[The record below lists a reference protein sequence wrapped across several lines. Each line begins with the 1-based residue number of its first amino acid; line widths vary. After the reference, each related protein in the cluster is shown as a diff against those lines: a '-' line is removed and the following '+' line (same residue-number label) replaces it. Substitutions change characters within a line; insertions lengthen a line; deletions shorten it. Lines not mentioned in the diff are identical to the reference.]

1 MNCKSHI
8 LLLLSC
14 LIGTA
19 SLAQNIEFI
28 ENKGQW
34 DSQVKYM
41 GQLSNGAFFVQQNGY
56 TVLQHNAQDWEK
68 VHQATHNKVVDGKRL
83 QDVDITVRSHSYS
96 VSFIGSNPKA
106 QVIPDKPLY
115 TYNNYIIGNDPS
127 KWVFNCDLFQAITVK
142 NIYPDIDIRYYS
154 DNGSL
159 KYDII
164 VHPGADVS
172 KIAMKYDGANELK
185 LKNRDLIIGTSVGE
199 LKELSP
205 FTYQYD
211 EKGKKEIAT
220 KYSLKGNILRFDVK
234 NYDPNSI
241 LIIDPNLIFC
251 SFSGSTADNWGFTAT
266 YGPDGSMY
274 GGGIVMGSGWPV
286 SSGAFQSS
294 FGGGSGSGCFT
305 GNIDIGII
313 KLSPDGT
320 KRIYAT
326 YLGGNQQDVPQSLI
340 VDPQGNLIVAGRTTS
355 TNYPTKNGA
364 SDRIGDGG
372 KYDIVIT
379 KLNSTGTQLIGSRVI
394 GGTGEDGANISPCG
408 DGRDNSLQQNYGDE
422 ARSEVNLD
430 AAGNIYLAACTQSV
444 ADANGKGG
452 FPVVGGFQ
460 SSNAGGKNSQDAI
473 VLKFTPDLS
482 TLLFS
487 TYLGGT
493 ANDAAYVIEVNPIN
507 GNIYVAGGTESTDL
521 PGSNSGTIGTSNHG
535 GVDGFVSILSNN
547 GSSILKTT
555 YLGTNATDQIYGL
568 KFDFLG
574 FPYVMG
580 QTTGTWPVVN
590 AAWSTPSGRQ
600 FIAKLRPDLSAF
612 VYSTVFGKTTGGQ
625 AAPDI
630 SPVAFLVDRCENV
643 YVSGWGGKVVS
654 GLNYP
659 SAGVAGLP
667 VTPDAIKLNAD
678 INAKSGLGEDFYF
691 FVLKKD
697 ATKQLYGSFF
707 GQNGGDIRDHVD
719 GGTSRFDKNGVIYEA
734 ICASCGNTLPFPTT
748 PGAWATKKPGS
759 ANCNLA
765 LVKIDFDL
773 SGVRAGVQSWI
784 KGRPRDTAGC
794 VPLTVEFRD
803 TVQNAV
809 SYEWSFGDGSPRV
822 TTTVP
827 DTKHTYSNIGIYR
840 VMLIAIDSTTC
851 NIRDTSY
858 VNIKVSDLE
867 AQLDFTSIKLNPC
880 DSFKYRF
887 DNLSIAPAARPFTAT
902 SFTWDFGDGSA
913 KITMGPGSAFHN
925 YSTPGTY
932 NVKLILNDTAYCN
945 YPDTVSKQLRIASLV
960 KADFQTPPNGCAP
973 YTAHFTNTSLAGSQF
988 IWDFGDGS
996 SISNEV
1002 DPTHLYINPGSY
1014 TIRLTAIDSGT
1025 CNIIDST
1032 KYSITVLANP
1042 TADFSASPQPP
1053 EVNTPVSF
1061 TNLSSMDAIRFKW
1074 DFGDGDSLITTS
1086 KSPVSHEYNATG
1098 KYNVCLTAYN
1108 QANCPATVCKDVE
1121 ALINPAVDVPNAF
1134 TPGKF
1139 GPNSIVYVRG
1149 FGIAKMKFAVWARWG
1164 EKVFETGSKKVGWDG
1179 YFKGKL
1185 LPMEVYAY
1193 TLEVEF
1199 SDGTKTTKTGDIT
1212 LIR

>member
-14 LIGTA
+14 LIGITTF
-19 SLAQNIEFI
+19 AQNNIEFV

-34 DSQVKYM
+34 DGHVKFM
-41 GQLSNGAFFVQQNGY
+41 GQVSNGAFFVEQNGY
-56 TVLQHNAQDWEK
+56 TVLQHNADDWEK
-68 VHQATHNKVVDGKRL
+68 VHQAMHNKVVDGKRL
-83 QDVDITVRSHSYS
+83 QDVDITVHSHSYK
-96 VSFIGSNPKA
+96 VNFIGSNPKA
-106 QVIPDKPLY
+106 QAVADKPLY
-115 TYNNYIIGNDPS
+115 TFNNYIIGNDPS
-127 KWVFNCDLFQAITVK
+127 KWFFNCNLYQAVTVK
-142 NIYPDIDIRYYS
+142 DIYPDIDVRYYS
-154 DNGSL
+154 SNGAM

-164 VHPGADVS
+164 VHPGGDIS
-172 KIAMKYDGANELK
+172 KIAMKYDGTDEIK
-185 LKNRDLIIGTSVGE
+185 LKNKDLIIGTSVGS

-205 FTYQYD
+205 YTYQYN
-211 EKGKKEIAT
+211 EKGKKEVTT
-220 KYSLKGNILRFDVK
+220 KYSLKNNIVRFDVK
-234 NYDPNSI
+234 DYDPSST

-251 SFSGSTADNWGFTAT
+251 SFSGSVADNWGFTAT

-274 GGGIVMGSGWPV
+274 GGGIVMGTGWPV
-286 SSGAFQSS
+286 SSGAYQTS

-326 YLGGNQQDVPQSLI
+326 YIGGNQQDVPQSLI
-340 VDPQGNLIVAGRTTS
+340 VDPQGELIIAGRTTS
-355 TNYPTKNGA
+355 TNYPTKNGPG
-364 SDRIGDGG
+364 DRIGTGG

-379 KLNSTGTQLIGSRVI
+379 KLNSAGNQLIGSRII
-394 GGTGEDGANISPCG
+394 GGSDDDGANISACG

-430 AAGNIYLAACTQSV
+430 IAGNIYLAACSQSN
-444 ADANGKGG
+444 D

-460 SSNAGGKNSQDAI
+460 SANTGGNNKQDAV
-473 VLKFTPDLS
+473 VLKFNPDLS

-487 TYLGGT
+487 TYLGGSG
-493 ANDAAYVIEVNPIN
+493 NDAAYVIEVSPTNN
-507 GNIYVAGGTESTDL
+507 NIYVAGGTESTNL
-521 PGSNSGTIGTSNHG
+521 PGSTGGTIGTSNHG
-535 GVDGFVSILSNN
+535 GVDGFVSIISND
-547 GSSILKTT
+547 GSALLKTT
-555 YLGTNATDQIYGL
+555 YLGTSGIDQIYGI
-568 KFDFLG
+568 KFDLLG

-580 QTTGTWPVVN
+580 QTTGSWPVTN
-590 AAWSTPSGRQ
+590 AAWSTPNGRQ
-600 FIAKLRPDLSAF
+600 FIAKLRPDLSGF

-625 AAPDI
+625 ASPDI

-659 SAGVAGLP
+659 SAGVTGLP
-667 VTPDAIKLNAD
+667 VTPDAIKSIPD
-678 INAKSGLGEDFYF
+678 INARSGLGEDFYF

-697 ATKQLYGSFF
+697 ATKQLYGTFF

-748 PGAWATKKPGS
+748 PGAWATRKPSS

-773 SGVRAGVQSWI
+773 SGVRSGVQSWI
-784 KGRPRDTAGC
+784 DGRPRDTAGC

-803 TVQNAV
+803 TVRNAV

-827 DTKHTYSNIGIYR
+827 TTTHTYTAIGTYN

-851 NIRDTSY
+851 NLRDTSY
-858 VNIKVSDLE
+858 LNIKVSDLK
-867 AQLDFTSIKLNPC
+867 AQLDFNSVKLSPC

-887 DNLSIAPAARPFTAT
+887 DNLSSAPAVRPFGSA
-902 SFTWDFGDGSA
+902 SFIWDFGDGSG
-913 KITMGPGSAFHN
+913 KITTGLGSVFHN
-925 YSTPGTY
+925 YITAGTY
-932 NVKLILNDTAYCN
+932 NVQLILNDTAYCN
-945 YPDTVSKQLRIASLV
+945 YPDTLTRQLRIASLV
-960 KADFQTPPNGCAP
+960 KADFKTPPNGCAP
-973 YTAHFTNTSLAGSQF
+973 YNAQFNNTSLAGSQF

-996 SISNEV
+996 PVSNEV
-1002 DPTHLYINPGSY
+1002 DPLHLYQNPGTY

-1032 KYSITVLANP
+1032 KFNITVYGNP
-1042 TADFSASPQPP
+1042 TADFTASPQPP
-1053 EVNTPVSF
+1053 IVNTPISF
-1061 TNLSSMDAIRFKW
+1061 TNLSSSDAIRFKW
-1074 DFGDGDSLITTS
+1074 LFGDGDSLVTTS
-1086 KSPVSHEYNATG
+1086 RSEVAHEYNATG
-1098 KYNVCLTAYN
+1098 KFNACLIAFN
-1108 QANCPATVCKDVE
+1108 PASCSDTICKQIE
-1121 ALINPAVDVPNAF
+1121 TLISPAVDVPNAF

-1139 GPNSIVYVRG
+1139 GPNSTIYVRG
-1149 FGIAKMKFAVWARWG
+1149 FGIAKMKFIIWARWG
-1164 EKVFETGSKKVGWDG
+1164 EKVFETGSKKIGWDG
-1179 YFKGKL
+1179 YYKGKL
-1185 LPMEVYAY
+1185 LPMDVYAY